1 MICEGGAISPLPHF
15 EIIEEPT
22 DIGEEEA
29 ADLGLLVERGLDLRE
44 RILEVPMLLGKG
56 KRDADLL
63 QARHLGFFL
72 CPTAGA
78 DFDLCLGVDCS
89 ATREL
94 RRSTDGATRSRRS
107 PKPRESWVLIRP
119 LLDQVK
125 ALVQQAT
132 DKRAWSQNTV
142 VCVKFCKIRSVQEPG
157 EM

>member
-1 MICEGGAISPLPHF
+1 LAIDPRELDQLIEPAGGLEERVSQVICEGGAISPLPHF

-72 CPTAGA
+72 CPTEGA
-78 DFDLCLGVDCS
+78 DFDLCS
-89 ATREL
+89 
-94 RRSTDGATRSRRS
+94 
-107 PKPRESWVLIRP
+107 
-119 LLDQVK
+119 
-125 ALVQQAT
+125 
-132 DKRAWSQNTV
+132 
-142 VCVKFCKIRSVQEPG
+142 
-157 EM
+157 